1 MKVFL
6 VGLTIIAATIGG
18 GLGYATMQTGSSP
31 IGLPSGLASS
41 QPETLVKDDSVDHDA
56 EVVESVSS
64 IEQPEQPE
72 SITRAASD
80 VVITEDELNTMV
92 TEAIAAQ
99 PYTAPILDIA
109 KTVNTSIEDDRIKSG
124 MVMNL
129 TDIPL
134 EGLPAEGRQAI
145 EQMRQTFPFLADR
158 DVYLGV
164 EGSPTIKEGA
174 FSLDDSHIQF
184 GPLKL
189 PVANVAS
196 QLGVSQT
203 DIEQQISALLEQQG
217 LTPADIQVIDGELV
231 ISGLAE
237 SYGGAAGAALG
248 YRTVSIGAV
257 QLIVVL
263 CKIGRAHV

>member
-6 VGLTIIAATIGG
+6 VGLTIVAATMGA
-18 GLGYATMQTGSSP
+18 GLGYATMQTGSSA
-31 IGLPSGLASS
+31 ISLPGGLAPS
-41 QPETLVKDDSVDHDA
+41 QPKAVTSDRPTNSDTEAVEA
-56 EVVESVSS
+56 EVTEKTSSVEPSESV
-64 IEQPEQPE
+64 
-72 SITRAASD
+72 TRAPSD

-92 TEAIAAQ
+92 TEAIASQ

-109 KTVNTSIEDDRIKSG
+109 KAVNTSIEDNRIKSG

-134 EGLPAEGRQAI
+134 EGLPAEGQQAI

-158 DVYLGV
+158 DVYLGI

-196 QLGVSQT
+196 ELGVSQA

-217 LTPADIQVIDGELV
+217 LTPADIQVIDGELI
-231 ISGLAE
+231 ISGLAQ
-237 SYGGAAGAALG
+237 S
-248 YRTVSIGAV
+248 
-257 QLIVVL
+257 
-263 CKIGRAHV
+263 